1 MNRYRQFFTSGVGFT
16 FVIVGITGVIF
27 QFFFKNHFLE
37 EIHGWLGVS
46 MVVVAAVHIFQN
58 WRPLKKHLQDMRVY
72 GLLLP
77 IFLLI
82 AFFAFGK
89 NDKPQGMSPKAMV
102 RKLVHAPS
110 GDVAKAFGT
119 DVNAVF
125 NSMKADGLRVETGN
139 ETVEQIARDN
149 AKAPEAILNYFAR

>member
-37 EIHGWLGVS
+37 QIHGWLGVS

-58 WRPLKKHLQDMRVY
+58 WRPLKKHLTDVRVY
-72 GLLLP
+72 ALLAP
-77 IFLLI
+77 IVLLI

-89 NDKPQGMSPKAMV
+89 NDRDQGMGAKAVV
-102 RKLVHAPS
+102 RKLVQASS
-110 GDVAKAFGT
+110 GDVAKAFGK

-125 NSMKADGLRVETGN
+125 DSMKADGLRVGAPGES
-139 ETVEQIARDN
+139 VQQIAHDN
-149 AKAPEAILNYFAR
+149 QKPPEAILVYFAR